1 MRRGLGALLIGVLI
15 GGVGIWLAALKVNA
29 YFYFAGYVI
38 LQYIVIATA
47 WNILG
52 GYAGYVNFGTPAFFA
67 LGAYTAVFL
76 IRSVKAPLPVLILAG
91 GLVAALV
98 GVATVSPDSRS

>member
-1 MRRGLGALLIGVLI
+1 MRRTGVVFLVGVALVVAGMLVASLR
-15 GGVGIWLAALKVNA
+15 VNP
-29 YFYFAGYVI
+29 YFYFAAYVI

-76 IRSVKAPLPVLILAG
+76 IHSLRAPLPVLILP
-91 GLVAALV
+91 AAL
-98 GVATVSPDSRS
+98 APSLLRPC